1 MTEIDLQIN
10 SPKPLKV
17 RQRCVDPTRIVMWA
31 GLPNPQFEKGLSPSH
46 GGTLRSTCQLRLVH
60 SGGTTSRLLQRIG
73 RNCSLLNAS
82 FNFLELWV

>member
-46 GGTLRSTCQLRLVH
+46 GGTLRSTCQLGLVC
-60 SGGTTSRLLQRIG
+60 SGGG
-73 RNCSLLNAS
+73 D
-82 FNFLELWV
+82 NFSGAMILYA